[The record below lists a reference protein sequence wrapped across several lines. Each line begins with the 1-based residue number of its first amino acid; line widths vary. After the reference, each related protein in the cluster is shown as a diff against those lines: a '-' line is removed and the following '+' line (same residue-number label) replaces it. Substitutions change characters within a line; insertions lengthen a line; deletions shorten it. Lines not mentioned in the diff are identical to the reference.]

1 VSAPKAPEGQRRR
14 ILFAEDDAAIATLVR
29 RVLGQHYDVSHAST
43 GAIALELARV
53 EPGPDLILLDVMLP
67 GLDGF
72 AVAAKIRTMP
82 RLKRVPILFVTAR
95 GSPADVIRG
104 IQVGAR
110 HYIQKPFSIDDL
122 LSKVKKALGE

>member
-1 VSAPKAPEGQRRR
+1 M
-14 ILFAEDDAAIATLVR
+14 VR
-29 RVLGQHYDVSHAST
+29 RVLGQHYEVQHAAT
-43 GAIALELARV
+43 GALALELARA
-53 EPGPDLILLDVMLP
+53 EPAPDLILLDVMLP

-72 AVAAKIRTMP
+72 AVATQIRGMP
-82 RLKRVPILFVTAR
+82 RLKRVPILFVTAKS
-95 GSPADVIRG
+95 SPADVIRG